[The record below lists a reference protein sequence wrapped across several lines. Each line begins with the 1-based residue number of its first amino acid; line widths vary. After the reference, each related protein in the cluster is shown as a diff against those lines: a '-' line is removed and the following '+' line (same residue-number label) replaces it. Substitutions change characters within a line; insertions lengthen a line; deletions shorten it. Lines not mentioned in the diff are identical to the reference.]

1 MTGKLAFQPLT
12 PILYVDAIEPCL
24 PFWIEGLGF
33 EVTIS
38 VPEGES
44 LGFAAVARDGIE
56 VMYQTHASMAKD
68 IGAVGSM
75 RSPVMLFCRVAD
87 LDAIIARLHRDDIVV
102 PRRGTPYGAD
112 EIYVRTVGGHIVGFA
127 AFPPGNCSMS
137 GFVQRPVI
145 TPRRCESS
153 F

>member
-1 MTGKLAFQPLT
+1 MTGKLAFQSLT

-24 PFWIEGLGF
+24 PFWVERLGF

-44 LGFAAVARDGIE
+44 LGFAALARDGVE
-56 VMYQTHASMAKD
+56 LMYQTHASMAKD

-75 RSPVMLFCRVAD
+75 RSPVMLFCRIAD
-87 LDAIIARLHRDDIVV
+87 LDAIIARLDGADIVV
-102 PRRGTPYGAD
+102 PRRRTPYGAD

-127 AFPPGNCSMS
+127 AFP
-137 GFVQRPVI
+137 QADYQ
-145 TPRRCESS
+145 
-153 F
+153 

>member
-1 MTGKLAFQPLT
+1 MTGNLAFQSLT

-24 PFWIEGLGF
+24 PFWVERLAF

-38 VPEGES
+38 VPEGET
-44 LGFAAVARDGIE
+44 LGFAAVARDGVE

-87 LDAIIARLHRDDIVV
+87 LDAVIARLDGTDIAV
-102 PRRGTPYGAD
+102 PRRRTPYGAD
-112 EIYVRTVGGHIVGFA
+112 EIYVRTAGGHIVGFA
-127 AFPPGNCSMS
+127 AFPPAS
-137 GFVQRPVI
+137 
-145 TPRRCESS
+145 E
-153 F
+153 

>member
-1 MTGKLAFQPLT
+1 MTGNLAFQSLT

-24 PFWIEGLGF
+24 PFWVERLGF
-33 EVTIS
+33 TVTIS

-44 LGFAAVARDGIE
+44 LGFAAVAREGIE

-87 LDAIIARLHRDDIVV
+87 LDAIIARLDGADIAV
-102 PRRGTPYGAD
+102 PRRRTPYGAD
-112 EIYVRTVGGHIVGFA
+112 EIYVRTVGGHVVGFA
-127 AFPPGNCSMS
+127 AFPPANKN
-137 GFVQRPVI
+137 
-145 TPRRCESS
+145 
-153 F
+153 

>member
-1 MTGKLAFQPLT
+1 MTGNVSFQSLT

-24 PFWIEGLGF
+24 PFWQRLGF
-33 EVTIS
+33 AVTIT

-87 LDAIIARLHRDDIVV
+87 LDAIISRLDGAETVV
-102 PRRGTPYGAD
+102 PRRRTSYGAD
-112 EIYVRTVGGHIVGFA
+112 EIYVRTMGGHVVGFA
-127 AFPPGNCSMS
+127 AFPNANK
-137 GFVQRPVI
+137 
-145 TPRRCESS
+145 E
-153 F
+153 